1 MREGQDQKQEQ
12 SQQVVAEIHTHNH
25 YYLIQSQDGSIEELS
40 GLTNTDPNMVQ
51 AMLNTTLGSLTSSS
65 SGCSYPP
72 TSSSSSSPSSSMK
85 YPYGDS
91 ELSSSVS
98 LTTSAPVSQIS
109 TQTPVNHTTLPP
121 VQIPGKIIISRL

>member
-65 SGCSYPP
+65 SSGCSCPP
-72 TSSSSSSPSSSMK
+72 PSSSSSMK

>member
-65 SGCSYPP
+65 SGCSCPP
-72 TSSSSSSPSSSMK
+72 PPSSSSSSSMK
-85 YPYGDS
+85 YPYSDS

>member
-65 SGCSYPP
+65 S
-72 TSSSSSSPSSSMK
+72 SSSGSSCPPPPSSTSSMK